1 MPKVSVCLSPELFEK
16 HLPFE
21 GAIVVIDVFRATS
34 TICAA
39 FEGGVKTIFAVAQIE
54 QAHEL
59 KLQYPNAVLVGE
71 RDGKM
76 IEGFDE
82 GNSPE
87 AFLSG
92 NYAGKE
98 VILTTTNGTKAL
110 QAAEATG
117 NPVWIGALMN
127 YQAIVQKLA
136 GSHSDV
142 LLFCAGW
149 KGRLSLEDS
158 LCAGLIAQEL
168 QDFGFALEGDEARM
182 AFALSASGNIETV
195 LKDASHRQRLE
206 KLGISRDMEISMH
219 FRSEHIPVFKK
230 GKVEI
235 V

>member
-1 MPKVSVCLSPELFEK
+1 
-16 HLPFE
+16 
-21 GAIVVIDVFRATS
+21 
-34 TICAA
+34 
-39 FEGGVKTIFAVAQIE
+39 
-54 QAHEL
+54 
-59 KLQYPNAVLVGE
+59 
-71 RDGKM
+71 
-76 IEGFDE
+76 
-82 GNSPE
+82 
-87 AFLSG
+87 
-92 NYAGKE
+92 
-98 VILTTTNGTKAL
+98 
-110 QAAEATG
+110 
-117 NPVWIGALMN
+117 MN
-127 YQAIVQKLA
+127 YQAIVRKLA

-195 LKDASHRQRLE
+195 LKNASHRQRLE
-206 KLGISRDMEISMH
+206 ILGISRDMEISMH